1 MSDENETV
9 EYEVIT
15 PSIEDMLDAIK
26 GDRTLDS
33 GKIFADLMSG
43 KIEDALE
50 QEKIRIADAVYN
62 SDGSDDEEEF
72 ESDVEDESDVE
83 EVELELEDD
92 FEDEVELELEDDFE
106 DEVEDQELED
116 DLSSYDTGDE
126 VDVEDE
132 IEYILAH
139 DESED

>member
-92 FEDEVELELEDDFE
+92 FEDEVE
-106 DEVEDQELED
+106 DQELED

-132 IEYILAH
+132 IENILAD